1 MTGHGGKNDMRDNGG
16 LTVQALWLSL
26 ASLMSMSVGI
36 VTSMVLSRLLDQTE
50 YGTYRQVIYV
60 YYTLLMVFSLGLPK
74 AYSYFLARM
83 PLSEGRA
90 AVRKIN
96 LLFICL
102 ASAFSALL
110 FFGAGWIAQL
120 LGNPLLEDNLKYFS
134 VTPMLLMPVLG
145 VENILTVYGMSEK
158 VVLYTVISR
167 SFTILCTVLSVVFV
181 GATASVAVCGFVLSS
196 AATCAVGLRLSYLPF
211 RGTVQKD
218 SGLGLK
224 EIFRFSWPV
233 FTSGIYGFVISSASQ
248 FFVSRY
254 FGVGDFA
261 VFANGY
267 HELPFAGMIFSATS
281 SVLLPKFSKMSR
293 EGVPSAGFMDL
304 WKSVVFKSLAIIWPL
319 SVFSCIF
326 ADDIICF
333 MYGDAYAASA
343 DLFRIVTLVSLVR
356 IVPGSAIMLALGKGR
371 EFSRAHLFTAVS
383 LVSLDALCVRY
394 FPSLTG
400 IAFISTFTTC
410 MCIIIIMR
418 VIVRSLGASLA
429 DVMPWDDVLKMFA
442 AASAAGACSFFAV
455 SVIGLTHHLANV
467 VIGFVLFMPLYF
479 LVAHLS
485 GVDYQSLSAP
495 VVSYLRKKIHK

>member
-1 MTGHGGKNDMRDNGG
+1 M
-16 LTVQALWLSL
+16 
-26 ASLMSMSVGI
+26 
-36 VTSMVLSRLLDQTE
+36 
-50 YGTYRQVIYV
+50 
-60 YYTLLMVFSLGLPK
+60 
-74 AYSYFLARM
+74 
-83 PLSEGRA
+83 
-90 AVRKIN
+90 
-96 LLFICL
+96 
-102 ASAFSALL
+102 
-110 FFGAGWIAQL
+110 
-120 LGNPLLEDNLKYFS
+120 
-134 VTPMLLMPVLG
+134 
-145 VENILTVYGMSEK
+145 
-158 VVLYTVISR
+158 LYTFISR

-224 EIFRFSWPV
+224 EIFHFSWPV

-267 HELPFAGMIFSATS
+267 HELPFAGMIIGATS
-281 SVLLPKFSKMSR
+281 SVLLPKFSKMSG
-293 EGVPSAGFMDL
+293 EGAPSASFMDL

-371 EFSRAHLFTAVS
+371 EFSRAHLFTAVA

-429 DVMPWDDVLKMFA
+429 DIMPWNDVLKMFVA
-442 AASAAGACSFFAV
+442 ALAAGACSFFAV
-455 SVIGLTHHLANV
+455 LAIDLTHHLANV
-467 VIGFVLFMPLYF
+467 AIGFALFMPLYF
-479 LVAHLS
+479 FAARLS
-485 GVDYQSLSAP
+485 GVDYSPLYAP
-495 VVSYLRKKIHK
+495 VVSYLRKNFRK